1 MEDMG
6 WTGGKRG
13 SCLQGLGMSETWAVG
28 GVSGQLPPGTFPI
41 VEVEPLHPIPLHF
54 KFANNF
60 TNRSNIK
67 NGP

>member
-1 MEDMG
+1 MAHFMEDMG

-41 VEVEPLHPIPLHF
+41 VEVEPLHPIPLQVLE
-54 KFANNF
+54 
-60 TNRSNIK
+60 RV
-67 NGP
+67 PL